1 MNIFDELQ
9 AAVGCEYLSDLRM
22 AESEGLREFFSG
34 ADLSVYSLTQLSDL
48 AQYLFG
54 AALGF
59 DDHESAKNYFIEM
72 LSA

>member
-22 AESEGLREFFSG
+22 AESKGLREFFSV
-34 ADLSVYSLTQLSDL
+34 ADLSVYSLAQLSDL
-48 AQYLFG
+48 AHYLFG
-54 AALGF
+54 ASLGF